1 MMTGIKPH
9 SHSETLAKA
18 YRSAT
23 HRLVS
28 PEDTWHRVRPHMAA
42 IEVTR
47 LADVTGLDRIGIP
60 VCCAIR
66 PRGLIL
72 QSTNGKGTRPIE
84 AKVSALME
92 ALEHHHAERPLQHVR
107 RASTNELRA
116 EGLRVAPPDA
126 FAQYRAG
133 TFWSD
138 DFVIPWVP
146 AEDLLSG
153 AQTWIPAT
161 TVYSGVTPCVHDFT
175 ANGLASGNHLVEA
188 TLHAL
193 YEIIERDAISRLS
206 VDGRIRLGPP
216 ACRVVDTRTVD
227 GLVRDLRERLDAAD
241 ITLVLLAAHSVTSV
255 HTFWAVLVDRSPFS
269 PSSMVNVGYGAHLSP
284 EVAAVRAIT
293 EAAQSR
299 VCYIH
304 GAREDLAAK
313 MRTHAQDRVRSL
325 ATQFTGLVADADFRD
340 LEDGSSGSLQDDL
353 RRVLSALA
361 ATPGRAV
368 YRVNLTRA
376 PFDLPVVKL
385 LVPGLRLNRRFF

>member
-1 MMTGIKPH
+1 MMTDTRLD
-9 SHSETLAKA
+9 SETLAKA
-18 YRSAT
+18 YRGAT
-23 HRLVS
+23 DRLVA
-28 PEDTWHRVRPHMAA
+28 PEDTWARVRPHMSA

-72 QSTNGKGTRPIE
+72 QSTNGKGARPIE
-84 AKVSALME
+84 ARVSALME
-92 ALEHHHAERPLQHVR
+92 ALEHHHAERPLPHVR
-107 RASTNELRA
+107 RASANELRA
-116 EGLRVAPPDA
+116 EGGRVVPPDA

-138 DFVIPWVP
+138 DFIIPWVP
-146 AEDLLSG
+146 AEDLLTG
-153 AQTWIPAT
+153 ADAWIPAS

-193 YEIIERDAISRLS
+193 YEIVERDAISRLS

-216 ACRVVDTRTVD
+216 ACHIVDTRTVT
-227 GLVRDLRERLDAAD
+227 GLVRDLRERLDSAD
-241 ITLVLLAAHSVTSV
+241 ITLVLLAAHHDTCV
-255 HTFWAVLVDRSPFS
+255 HTFWAVLVDRAPFS
-269 PSSMVNVGYGAHLSP
+269 PSSAVNVGYGAHLSP

-313 MRTHAQDRVRSL
+313 MRTHAHDRVRSL
-325 ATQFTGLVADADFRD
+325 AALFTGLVPDADFRD
-340 LEDGSSGSLQDDL
+340 LADRSSSSLQDDL
-353 RRVLSALA
+353 RHVLADLGT
-361 ATPGRAV
+361 TPGRAV
-368 YRVNLTRA
+368 FRVDLTRA